1 MSKVSNIFSDTEAR
15 ILNIYVKKERKEV
28 IREIE
33 TAMPLVTEPELVDNC
48 KSLVNKLK
56 EMEDREFDN
65 LDL

>member
-56 EMEDREFDN
+56 EMEDREFDM

>member
-15 ILNIYVKKERKEV
+15 ILNIYVKKERQEV

-56 EMEDREFDN
+56 EMEDREFDM

>member
-1 MSKVSNIFSDTEAR
+1 MSRISNIFSDTEAR

-56 EMEDREFDN
+56 EMDDREFDN